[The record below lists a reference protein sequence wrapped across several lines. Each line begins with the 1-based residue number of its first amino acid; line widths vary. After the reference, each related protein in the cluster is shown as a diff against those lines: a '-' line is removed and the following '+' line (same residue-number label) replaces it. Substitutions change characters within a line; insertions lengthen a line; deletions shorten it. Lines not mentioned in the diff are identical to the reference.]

1 MEQRDLELIN
11 GLLPTNPEL
20 VSLMKEHEELERKIN
35 DLERKPFLTEDE
47 KVEKKR
53 LQKLKLRG
61 RDRIEEI
68 LEPHRN

>member
-1 MEQRDLELIN
+1 MEQRDLDLIN

>member
-11 GLLPTNPEL
+11 GLLSTNPEL
-20 VSLMKEHEELERKIN
+20 GSLMKEHEELERKIN

-68 LEPHRN
+68 LAPHRN